1 MNAANADLGGYGEHF
16 KRGVTI
22 MKVHLKQI
30 PAEGI
35 HLEGTEEADILE
47 LEENQVRPVGP
58 IEYSLDIGVSE
69 SGLFVTGN
77 LGVDVGLECVSCLK
91 RFIFPIR
98 VPRLCGSNRADR
110 ARIGRLDAVDSRG
123 YPPRSS
129 SSSALR
135 LGPKDVS
142 VSGRG

>member
-1 MNAANADLGGYGEHF
+1 
-16 KRGVTI
+16 

-69 SGLFVTGN
+69 SGSVRHGKSRNGCRTGVCQ
-77 LGVDVGLECVSCLK
+77 LSQTIHLPDS
-91 RFIFPIR
+91 RS
-98 VPRLCGSNRADR
+98 RLCGSNRTDR
-110 ARIGRLDAVDSRG
+110 ARIGRLDTVDSRG

-129 SSSALR
+129 SLSALR